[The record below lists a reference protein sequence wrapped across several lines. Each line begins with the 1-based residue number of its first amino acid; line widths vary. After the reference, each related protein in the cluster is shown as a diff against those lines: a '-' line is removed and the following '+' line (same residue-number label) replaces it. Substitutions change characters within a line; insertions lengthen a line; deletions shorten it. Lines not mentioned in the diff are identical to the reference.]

1 VTSEFLA
8 QNVAFLASKV
18 GADSARRFAAR
29 LAPLGLNP
37 REFALL
43 HHIGSAQ
50 GRSQQA
56 LSELLEVPAS
66 RMVALVDGLERRG
79 LVERRRNPTDRRRS
93 ALHLTPEGRAAL
105 AAAIERAAEHEAELC
120 AGLAPAEQRQLVAL
134 LRRLA
139 ARQDL
144 PLGVHPGL
152 KA

>member
-8 QNVAFLASKV
+8 HNVAFLVSKV

-66 RMVALVDGLERRG
+66 RMVPLVDGLERRRF
-79 LVERRRNPTDRRRS
+79 VERRRNPADRRTS
-93 ALHLTPEGRAAL
+93 ALHLTPEGGEAL
-105 AAAIERAAEHEAELC
+105 AAAIELAAQHEAELC